1 MIMTQHKL
9 ILQLSFI
16 LICFL
21 AVANS
26 FLAETIVK
34 RFGAELS
41 ISQSVI
47 GVFLILFL
55 IYNYSYSDKEYWK
68 FMSPLFLLTIY
79 ALVSSIWSPFPIVAI
94 VFSFKLL
101 FIINI
106 FILASN
112 MADRNLL
119 RAIDLVV
126 LAKLVIII
134 TVLGQII
141 GHIIGINVYNSK
153 YSTAGLSDNASIVSA
168 QLLFCIPALFLGN
181 FKRKTD
187 FLFLF
192 MVITSILFTFRRS
205 AMISLLLVLAIVF
218 ILNLFSSASTVRK
231 RLHWTLIALIVCL
244 FIIFFLLKTSAGGEL
259 MSRLVDLDLSQ
270 GGTASG
276 RYEFQWLGLM
286 YCIKRDF
293 LSSLIGEGFGSS
305 ILVNIN
311 NGFIPIGMHSDFLD
325 IIIGLG
331 IIGVTMYMWFLKRLF
346 DQNKKHLMVGPFFN
360 SSISFFVA
368 IVSLGFFSGGFFEMN
383 TILGYFSM
391 GYVFSAKNHN
401 Q

>member
-181 FKRKTD
+181 FKR
-187 FLFLF
+187 
-192 MVITSILFTFRRS
+192 
-205 AMISLLLVLAIVF
+205 
-218 ILNLFSSASTVRK
+218 
-231 RLHWTLIALIVCL
+231 
-244 FIIFFLLKTSAGGEL
+244 
-259 MSRLVDLDLSQ
+259 
-270 GGTASG
+270 
-276 RYEFQWLGLM
+276 
-286 YCIKRDF
+286 
-293 LSSLIGEGFGSS
+293 
-305 ILVNIN
+305 
-311 NGFIPIGMHSDFLD
+311 
-325 IIIGLG
+325 
-331 IIGVTMYMWFLKRLF
+331 
-346 DQNKKHLMVGPFFN
+346 
-360 SSISFFVA
+360 
-368 IVSLGFFSGGFFEMN
+368 
-383 TILGYFSM
+383 
-391 GYVFSAKNHN
+391 
-401 Q
+401 